1 MKTLERQ
8 ESYGLFLEQ
17 LRSAPARILLLD
29 YDGTL
34 SPFCANRELA
44 IPYPEI
50 PPLVMRI
57 MQTDT
62 RVVLISGRPAR
73 EVVLLSGIHPHPEI
87 WGSHGLERLRPS
99 GAYEITPLPP
109 QQQAGLSLAAR
120 CLRAQGLHRH
130 LEMKPGAVAVHWRGL
145 GGDAVEGI
153 KAQVNRFWLPLLDEY
168 SLNLLE
174 FDGGLEIRVSGSDK
188 GDAVRTILG
197 ESSREAAVAYLGDD
211 QTDED
216 AFRALKGVGL
226 TVLVRS
232 QSRPTAADIWLQPPE
247 HLICFLKEWVRA
259 SGGEL

>member
-17 LRSAPARILLLD
+17 LSSAPARILLLD

-44 IPYPEI
+44 TPYPEV
-50 PPLVMRI
+50 PPLLTRI
-57 MQTDT
+57 MQTGT

-73 EVVLLSGIHPHPEI
+73 EIVRLSGIHPHPEI
-87 WGSHGLERLRPS
+87 WGSHGRERLRPN
-99 GAYEITPLPP
+99 GAYEFTELPP

-120 CLRAQGLHRH
+120 SLRDQGLNRH
-130 LEMKPGAVAVHWRGL
+130 LEMKPGGVAVHWRGL
-145 GGDAVEGI
+145 GGAAREAI

-168 SLNLLE
+168 SLNLLA
-174 FDGGLEIRVSGSDK
+174 FDGGVEIRVSGPDK

-216 AFRALKGVGL
+216 AFRVLQGVGL

-247 HLICFLKEWVRA
+247 DLICFLKEWVRA